1 MTKKKDGEIDFNKA
15 LMAGLSD
22 QTAAQDAASEASE
35 DLIEDGPYQL
45 TEAEKD
51 KIMLEVK
58 REMAAEARKEAM
70 ELYKEKAKLQAK
82 AEAMFK
88 VGKDD
93 TGEDL
98 ATIDFWL
105 ASHPKYAMLDGV
117 VYHSGRTY
125 TKKRGVIAVL
135 AETMWR
141 TMLQEERRLGE
152 KNEFTHMPQYRKVLT
167 SKGLQIRPA

>member
-1 MTKKKDGEIDFNKA
+1 MAKDKDGKEDFNRA
-15 LMAGLSD
+15 LMAGLPD
-22 QTAAQDAASEASE
+22 RALPVAEETVEE
-35 DLIEDGPYQL
+35 GPYQL
-45 TEAEKD
+45 SEVEKA
-51 KIMLEVK
+51 KIMAEVK
-58 REMAAEARKEAM
+58 REMAAEAKKEAM
-70 ELYKEKAKLQAK
+70 ELYKEKAKLLAK
-82 AEAMFK
+82 ADAMFK

-105 ASHPKYAMLDGV
+105 ASYPKYAMLDGV

-125 TKKRGVIAVL
+125 TKKRSVIAVL

-152 KNEFTHMPQYRKVLT
+152 KNEFTHMPQYRKILT
-167 SKGLQIRPA
+167 SNGLQIRPA